1 MNCEPWK
8 LWENVSNE
16 TNLLL
21 GSTPETARLL
31 FGILTTSLFLIAT
44 NLSGSAT
51 RDTFQFWLLY
61 MILPSYKLISIVN
74 CSVRTNVNGIEPTF
88 KKAIPELLALNSIGW
103 TLVVWGGFRILIR
116 QTVLP
121 WNFMT
126 CTISL
131 GKSKIEPWSKQ
142 LQFGYLF
149 EFDVN
154 VIERQISRS
163 IFFVLPK
170 QISFSWMV

>member
-1 MNCEPWK
+1 MNCEPRK

-61 MILPSYKLISIVN
+61 MILASYKLIYIVN
-74 CSVRTNVNGIEPTF
+74 CSVRTHVNGIEPHF
-88 KKAIPELLALNSIGW
+88 
-103 TLVVWGGFRILIR
+103 
-116 QTVLP
+116 
-121 WNFMT
+121 
-126 CTISL
+126 
-131 GKSKIEPWSKQ
+131 
-142 LQFGYLF
+142 
-149 EFDVN
+149 
-154 VIERQISRS
+154 
-163 IFFVLPK
+163 
-170 QISFSWMV
+170 